1 MRADPRR
8 QASHPDMPEILLIK
22 TSSLGDVI
30 HQMPALTEAHAQRPD
45 ARFSWVVEEAYA
57 PLVRLHPAAAE
68 VIPVATRRWRKALH
82 SLSTWGEMRAFARLL
97 RSRAYDEVIDTQGL
111 IRTGLIAKLARGRR
125 HGYDAASIKEPLAA
139 HFYDVRHAVS
149 RDMHAIARNR
159 VLTGLALGYS
169 ADGPAEYGLSR
180 PVAAKLARHAILLH
194 GSARPEKL
202 WPEER
207 WLEIGRAL
215 SRRRTEIV
223 LPWGTEDERARSDR
237 LALALADS
245 RVPPR
250 QPLDAVANLIAGAS
264 VVVGVDTGLLQ
275 LAAAFGVPLVA
286 IFTGSEPGLTGPRGT
301 GPIEIVGAKDAP
313 PSAADVLQA
322 IERVV

>member
-1 MRADPRR
+1 MRADARR

-30 HQMPALTEAHAQRPD
+30 HQMPALTEAHAHRPD

-68 VIPVATRRWRKALH
+68 VIPVATRRWRRAL
-82 SLSTWGEMRAFARLL
+82 LSPSVWGEMRAFKRTL
-97 RSRAYDEVIDTQGL
+97 RSRVYDEVIDTQGL

-125 HGYDAASIKEPLAA
+125 HGYDAESIKEPFAA
-139 HFYDVRHAVS
+139 RFYDVRHAVS

-159 VLTGLALGYS
+159 MLTGRALGYI
-169 ADGPAEYGLSR
+169 ADGPADYGLTR
-180 PVAAKLARHAILLH
+180 RAKPAPHAVLLH
-194 GSARPEKL
+194 ATARPEKR
-202 WPEER
+202 WPEEH

-215 SRRRTEIV
+215 SRRGVKVV
-223 LPWGTEDERARSDR
+223 LPWGTEDERARSER
-237 LALALADS
+237 LAAALPDA

-250 QPLDAVANLIAGAS
+250 QPLDQMAQLIAGAAL
-264 VVVGVDTGLLQ
+264 VVGVDTGLLH

-286 IFTGSEPGLTGPRGT
+286 IFTGSEPGLTGPRGA
-301 GPIEIVGAKDAP
+301 GPMEILGAKGAP
-313 PSAADVLQA
+313 PTAADVLQA